1 MVKSGYNLA
10 VSPKSER
17 PVHPGPSDSSA
28 RSLLLWTKM
37 WPAPL
42 QPRAKHFMWRLLREY
57 LPLGSNL
64 EHRGLT

>member
-1 MVKSGYNLA
+1 MQSGNTLP
-10 VSPKSER
+10 VSLKSER

-37 WPAPL
+37 WSAPL
-42 QPRAKHFMWRLLREY
+42 QPRAKHFMRRLLHEC

-64 EHRGLT
+64 AHHGLR